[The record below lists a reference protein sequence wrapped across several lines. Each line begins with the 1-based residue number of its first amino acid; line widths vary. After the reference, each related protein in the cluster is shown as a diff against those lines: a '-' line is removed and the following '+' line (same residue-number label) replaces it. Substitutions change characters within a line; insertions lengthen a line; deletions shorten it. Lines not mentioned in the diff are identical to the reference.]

1 MNKVWKSFRYG
12 SLGLMASA
20 IFVAIQG
27 CDYKEIALSL
37 LSIIA
42 LLLSLSGGAG
52 GEHIEVVKVQTTVG
66 VGNVFVSEAITFKV
80 VVPDPSTVSS
90 FDWTFGDGGTGTGQ
104 TVTHVYTSSGTFNI
118 SVIISRGGGQQTL
131 SATLQIEDLQGPAT
145 LTVNGTGSGDITSS
159 TSAINCTLTNGVTSG
174 TCTDNV
180 SLSATQ
186 VLTATPASGF
196 ILDNWNNCSNPSGL
210 VCNHTVTN
218 DVTISANF
226 TQVFTLTVFVSVGIG
241 SVVSDIGGINCPGVC
256 TATFP
261 MGTVVEL
268 TAIDGVGTF
277 DQWNDC
283 SNSSNRVINVTMNS
297 DQDCDTLF
305 II

>member
-1 MNKVWKSFRYG
+1 
-12 SLGLMASA
+12 MASA

-66 VGNVFVSEAITFKV
+66 VGNVFVSEAITFNV
-80 VVPDPSTVSS
+80 VVPDPSAVSS
-90 FDWTFGDGGTGTGQ
+90 FEWTFGDGGTGTGQ

-131 SATLQIEDLQGPAT
+131 SATLQIGDLQGPAT
-145 LTVNGTGSGDITSS
+145 LTVNGTGSGGVTSS

-186 VLTATPASGF
+186 ILTATPAAGF
-196 ILDNWNNCSNPSGL
+196 ILDNWTNCSNPIGS

-226 TQVFTLTVFVSVGIG
+226 TQVFTLTVFVGGGGIG

-261 MGTVVEL
+261 QGTVVEL

-277 DQWNDC
+277 DEWDGC
-283 SNSSNRVINVTMNS
+283 SNSSNRVINLTMNS
-297 DQDCDTLF
+297 DRDCDPIF
-305 II
+305 IL